1 MPGKNPVMGDKVQYA
16 PDHDTSPELDSKGTK
31 LIHEI
36 RGTLLY
42 YTHTV
47 DLTVLAAIG
56 TIATQQASV
65 TKHTMKAIV
74 HILSYCAT
82 HPEAIV

>member
-1 MPGKNPVMGDKVQYA
+1 
-16 PDHDTSPELDSKGTK
+16 
-31 LIHEI
+31 
-36 RGTLLY
+36 
-42 YTHTV
+42 V

-56 TIATQQASV
+56 TIATQQASA